1 MAAGNKK
8 LIYIGAIVAAAA
20 AVGIAVAAVSMT
32 DPAAETPPDVP
43 FTPDADDAAT
53 ETATPTSLV
62 GDVMIGLILPL
73 TGDLSSHGEE
83 NHEGSKLAV
92 DDFNAYLEEQ
102 GEEWRLVMTSED
114 SATSPAVALEKLTSL
129 NAKGIGVVVGPETSS
144 NIRNI
149 KGYADANNML
159 LVSCCSTAP
168 SLAVA
173 DDSVYRLVPDD
184 SNQGTAVA
192 KLLREDGIEMYVP
205 VWRADAW
212 GEGLIASTR
221 ASFED
226 RGGQSVE
233 GFAYDPE
240 APEFSAAASLLAAEV
255 EEHVEEFGADK
266 VAVHMVGFAETVQ
279 LMQSA
284 SNHDVLDD
292 VAWYGSDGSVKEDR
306 IVSDAIGSEFASTV
320 HFTAMQ
326 PGSPSNP
333 TYARVEAHVQDVL
346 GRSPSTYVHT
356 SYDAVWLVGLA
367 MMEAGSS
374 DVDAI
379 KEVMHGVADE
389 YVGATGDIKLNEAG
403 DLASADYEIWA
414 VEDGEWAR
422 MGTYF
427 LATDELDLEPPMEE
441 GMMEEGM
448 MEEGMMDGT
457 MMSGDVR
464 IGLILPLTGDLS
476 SHGEEN
482 HEGSKLAV
490 DDFNAYLEEQ
500 GEEWRLVMTSEDS
513 ATSPAVALEK
523 LTSLNAKGIGV
534 VVGPETSSNIRNIKG
549 YADANNMLLVSCCS
563 TAPSLAVAD
572 DSVYRLVPD
581 DSNQGTAV
589 AKLLREDGIE
599 MYVPVWRADAWGEGL
614 IASTRASFEDRGG
627 QSVEGFAYDPEAPE
641 FSAAASLLAAEVE
654 EHVEE
659 FGADKVA
666 VHMVGFAETVQL
678 MQSASNHDILDDV
691 AWYGSDGSVKEDRI
705 VSDAIGSEFASTV
718 HFTAMQPG
726 SPSNPTYARV
736 EAHVQDVLGR
746 SPSTY
751 VHTSYDAVWLV
762 GLAMMEAGSSDVDAI
777 KEVMHG
783 VADEYVG
790 ATGDIKLNEA
800 GDLASADYE
809 IWAVEDGEWARMGT
823 YFLATDE
830 LDLEPPMEE
839 GMMEEGM
846 MEEGMMEEGMME
858 EGMMEEGMMEE
869 GMMEEGMM
877 DGTMM
882 SGDVRIGLIL
892 PLTGD
897 LSSHGEEN
905 HEGSK
910 LAVDDFNA
918 YLEEQGE
925 EWRLVMTSED
935 SATSPAVALEKLTS
949 LNAKGIGVVVGP
961 ETSSNIRN
969 IKGYADANN
978 MLLVSCCST
987 APSLAVADDSVYRLV
1002 PDDSNQGTAVAK
1014 LLREDGI
1021 EMYVPVWRADA
1032 WGEGLIAST
1041 RASFEDRGGQSVEG
1055 FAYDPE
1061 APEFS
1066 AAASLLAAEVNRQVR
1081 EFGAD
1086 KVAVHMV
1093 GFAETVQLMQSAS
1106 NHDVLDDV
1114 AWYGSDGSVKEDRI
1128 VSDAIGSEFA
1138 STVHFTAMQPGSPS
1152 NPTYARVEA
1161 HVQDVLGRSP
1171 STYVHTSYD
1180 AVWLVGLAMMEAGS
1194 SDVDAIKEVMHGVA
1208 DEYVGATGDIK
1219 LNEAGDLASAD
1230 YEIWAVEDGE
1240 WARMGTYFLAT
1251 DELDLEPP
1259 MEEGM
1264 MDGTMMSGDVRI
1276 GLILPLT
1283 GDLSSHGEENHEGSK
1298 LAVDDFNAYLEEQ
1311 GEEWRLVMTS
1321 EDSATSPAVALEKL
1335 TSLNAKGIGVVVGPE
1350 TSSNIRNIK
1359 GYADANNM
1367 LLVSCCSTAPSL
1379 AVADD
1384 SVYRLVP
1391 DDSNQGTAV
1400 AKLLREDGIEMYVP
1414 VWRADA
1420 WGEGLI
1426 ASTRA
1431 SFEDRGGQSVEG
1443 FAYDPEAPEFSA
1455 AASLL
1460 AAEVEE
1466 HVEEFGADKV
1476 AVHMVG
1482 FAETVQLMQSASNH
1496 DVLDD
1501 VAWYGSDGSVKEDRI
1516 VSDAIGSEFASTVH
1530 FTAMQPGSPSNP
1542 TYARVEAH
1550 VQDVLGRSPSTYV
1563 HTSYDAV
1570 WLVGLAMMEAGS
1582 SDVDAIK
1589 EVMHGVADE
1598 YVGATGDIKLNEA
1611 GDLASADYEIWAV
1624 EDGEWARM
1632 GTYFLATDELD
1643 LS

>member
-678 MQSASNHDILDDV
+678 MQSASNHD
-691 AWYGSDGSVKEDRI
+691 
-705 VSDAIGSEFASTV
+705 
-718 HFTAMQPG
+718 
-726 SPSNPTYARV
+726 
-736 EAHVQDVLGR
+736 
-746 SPSTY
+746 
-751 VHTSYDAVWLV
+751 
-762 GLAMMEAGSSDVDAI
+762 
-777 KEVMHG
+777 
-783 VADEYVG
+783 
-790 ATGDIKLNEA
+790 
-800 GDLASADYE
+800 
-809 IWAVEDGEWARMGT
+809 
-823 YFLATDE
+823 
-830 LDLEPPMEE
+830 
-839 GMMEEGM
+839 
-846 MEEGMMEEGMME
+846 
-858 EGMMEEGMMEE
+858 
-869 GMMEEGMM
+869 
-877 DGTMM
+877 
-882 SGDVRIGLIL
+882 
-892 PLTGD
+892 
-897 LSSHGEEN
+897 
-905 HEGSK
+905 
-910 LAVDDFNA
+910 
-918 YLEEQGE
+918 
-925 EWRLVMTSED
+925 
-935 SATSPAVALEKLTS
+935 
-949 LNAKGIGVVVGP
+949 
-961 ETSSNIRN
+961 
-969 IKGYADANN
+969 
-978 MLLVSCCST
+978 
-987 APSLAVADDSVYRLV
+987 
-1002 PDDSNQGTAVAK
+1002 
-1014 LLREDGI
+1014 
-1021 EMYVPVWRADA
+1021 
-1032 WGEGLIAST
+1032 
-1041 RASFEDRGGQSVEG
+1041 
-1055 FAYDPE
+1055 
-1061 APEFS
+1061 
-1066 AAASLLAAEVNRQVR
+1066 
-1081 EFGAD
+1081 
-1086 KVAVHMV
+1086 
-1093 GFAETVQLMQSAS
+1093 
-1106 NHDVLDDV
+1106 VLDDV